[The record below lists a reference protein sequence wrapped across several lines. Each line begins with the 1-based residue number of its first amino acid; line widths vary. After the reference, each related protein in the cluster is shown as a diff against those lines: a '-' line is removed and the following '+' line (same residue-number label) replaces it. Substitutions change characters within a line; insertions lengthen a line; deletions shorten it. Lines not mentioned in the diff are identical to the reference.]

1 MFETITLTI
10 ARFIHATH
18 LSGNGITLA
27 CGLGV
32 LVLVFLFR

>member
-1 MFETITLTI
+1 MFETINLTV

-27 CGLGV
+27 CGLSV
-32 LVLVFLFR
+32 LALVFLFR